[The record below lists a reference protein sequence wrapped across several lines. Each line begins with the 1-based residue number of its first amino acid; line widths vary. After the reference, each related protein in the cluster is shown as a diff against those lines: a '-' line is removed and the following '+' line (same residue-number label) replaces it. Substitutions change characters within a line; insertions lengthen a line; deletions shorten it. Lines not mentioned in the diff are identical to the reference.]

1 MTRDNSTR
9 DNASNPEETQRPCE
23 AMCLVKTPEEAL
35 AFLADLLSPHEM
47 CDLAQRLEVATLL
60 RSGRSYVDVSSTTG
74 ASSTTVSRVSKC
86 LRGERGG
93 YRLVLERLDGAV
105 DVAVR
110 AGAEKADGLE
120 CKGDRARDASHCDN
134 CRGTLNGC

>member
-1 MTRDNSTR
+1 MARDSRTR
-9 DNASNPEETQRPCE
+9 DNASNPEETKRLCE
-23 AMCLVKTPEEAL
+23 AVCLVKTPEEAV

-93 YRLVLERLDGAV
+93 YRLVLERLDGA
-105 DVAVR
+105 
-110 AGAEKADGLE
+110 AGLAGVEKDWDSDMQGD
-120 CKGDRARDASHCDN
+120 KG
-134 CRGTLNGC
+134 

>member
-9 DNASNPEETQRPCE
+9 NNASNPEETQRLCE

-105 DVAVR
+105 DVAGR
-110 AGAEKADGLE
+110 AGAEKADGF
-120 CKGDRARDASHCDN
+120 GMQGRQ
-134 CRGTLNGC
+134 G

>member
-9 DNASNPEETQRPCE
+9 DNASNPEETQRLCE

-35 AFLADLLSPHEM
+35 AFFADLLSPHEM
-47 CDLAQRLEVATLL
+47 SDLAQRLEVATLL
-60 RSGRSYVDVSSTTG
+60 RSGRSYVDVSSATG

-93 YRLVLERLDGAV
+93 YRLVLERLDGEPGA
-105 DVAVR
+105 AGR
-110 AGAEKADGLE
+110 ANAEKADGL
-120 CKGDRARDASHCDN
+120 GMQGRQV
-134 CRGTLNGC
+134 

>member
-1 MTRDNSTR
+1 MTRDSRTHE
-9 DNASNPEETQRPCE
+9 NASNPEETKRLCE
-23 AMCLVKTPEEAL
+23 AVCLVRTTEEAL

-93 YRLVLERLDGAV
+93 YRLVLERLDGTA
-105 DVAVR
+105 DAAER
-110 AGAEKADGLE
+110 AGIEKDWDSEKQGD
-120 CKGDRARDASHCDN
+120 KG
-134 CRGTLNGC
+134 

>member
-1 MTRDNSTR
+1 MTRDSRTR
-9 DNASNPEETQRPCE
+9 DNASNPEETKRLCE
-23 AMCLVKTPEEAL
+23 AVCLVRTTEEAL

-93 YRLVLERLDGAV
+93 YRLVLERLDGA
-105 DVAVR
+105 
-110 AGAEKADGLE
+110 AGLAGIEKDWDSEKQGD
-120 CKGDRARDASHCDN
+120 KG
-134 CRGTLNGC
+134 